1 MYPMDATNPNVRP
14 SSAIQMDVQ
23 SDGQLEDIEYP
34 SLSDITMKEQSIS
47 GQGSMTPQPTRPGA
61 PPVIDRSSKL
71 AALKNY
77 NSRRDLLKE
86 QNEIAERLLAN
97 QRECLNEEMELAEII
112 KTEAEKKIKE
122 ESIVADDDDQ
132 GEGTEDDKINESR
145 FKIMQL
151 DNSIEDAMLKKQL
164 VEETKPAVPD
174 KDHQEAQENMRIIA
188 SIRQKEEEI
197 QEIRAKRM
205 RMAQEREEKLRLA
218 KEQKKALVNKT
229 NNVAPV
235 KPTPTHVPKQ
245 PLVDRSVK
253 PVVAADFDDNIRRDF
268 APVYGQVVSKYS
280 WVESERVTF
289 RRRGWMVSNV
299 ANLILLVGKVQG
311 PWKCLYLVS
320 CGLECVLS

>member
-1 MYPMDATNPNVRP
+1 
-14 SSAIQMDVQ
+14 
-23 SDGQLEDIEYP
+23 
-34 SLSDITMKEQSIS
+34 
-47 GQGSMTPQPTRPGA
+47 
-61 PPVIDRSSKL
+61 
-71 AALKNY
+71 
-77 NSRRDLLKE
+77 
-86 QNEIAERLLAN
+86 
-97 QRECLNEEMELAEII
+97 MELAEII